1 MKRLL
6 ALDLGVTDSVT
17 LDEDGATAVM
27 TPSKTGEVTISMAF
41 RLSPQAAVAMSRA
54 LAKFALRH
62 LPESMHAEISDGIP
76 TMVPAYETT
85 DVNAPAPPSRVSG

>member
-1 MKRLL
+1 MIRLL

-17 LDEDGATAVM
+17 VDEDGATLIV
-27 TPSKTGEVTISMAF
+27 TPAKTGEVGVSMPY

-54 LAKFALRH
+54 FAKFAMRH

-76 TMVPAYETT
+76 TMAPEYETT
-85 DVNAPAPPSRVSG
+85 GIGMPPTVVSG